1 MQYFLQQSCSFWF
14 LWNGSRQLLAEGL
27 HHVAGDVLR
36 GWLHKQSCLQK
47 LVFHLPQNPGC
58 HPVKGQSQWRAGV
71 HHWQDA
77 CCHLYRRKPSQDKL
91 KSATAKVYHLKA
103 NQTNL
108 ICGSSTALFLQR
120 WKSKAMLLF
129 FFSLGAHF
137 CHCLSFLEKPAQ
149 LSSAEQAEAVCQS
162 HRRLQ
167 NPTRRILA
175 GLASLGCWRQASRAT
190 PRDQAQDKLRGAVL
204 IWRGNQPSPYR
215 LTLSGWCPC
224 VSFPLQVR
232 THQNDP
238 CN

>member
-108 ICGSSTALFLQR
+108 IFGSSTALFLQR
-120 WKSKAMLLF
+120 WKSKAMLLVF
-129 FFSLGAHF
+129 FLVWEPIFATACPFWRSL
-137 CHCLSFLEKPAQ
+137 
-149 LSSAEQAEAVCQS
+149 LSSVVLSKLKLCAK
-162 HRRLQ
+162 
-167 NPTRRILA
+167 
-175 GLASLGCWRQASRAT
+175 AT
-190 PRDQAQDKLRGAVL
+190 EGYK
-204 IWRGNQPSPYR
+204 IQPGGY
-215 LTLSGWCPC
+215 
-224 VSFPLQVR
+224 
-232 THQNDP
+232 
-238 CN
+238 